1 MYGMASD
8 LFFDYACCFAQF
20 AGDQREINLFDY
32 ALGKLPGQ
40 FPVRCVIFRDDQAA
54 TRFFVEAMNDAGPF
68 FSANS
73 R

>member
-1 MYGMASD
+1 MDGMASD
-8 LFFDYACCFAQF
+8 LFFDYSRCFAQF

-40 FPVRCVIFRDDQAA
+40 FPVRCIIFRDDQTP
-54 TRFFVEAMNDAGPF
+54 TRFLVEAMNDAGPF
-68 FSANS
+68 FSADA